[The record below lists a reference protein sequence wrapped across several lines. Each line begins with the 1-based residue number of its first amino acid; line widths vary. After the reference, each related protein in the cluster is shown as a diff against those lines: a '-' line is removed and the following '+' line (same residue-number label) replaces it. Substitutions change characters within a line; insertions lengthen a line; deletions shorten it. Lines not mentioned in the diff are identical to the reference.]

1 MTRNS
6 GQPVFFPQLQSHRAK
21 NSVRIIQITVSNMEL
36 ILPGNSVI
44 EILGSFL
51 FFFSF
56 FTKLGIQP
64 GKRKTS
70 QQVKI
75 IKVQVHVLHSFIP
88 WPCGFHTSIA
98 LRRTF
103 SIPKST
109 YFLPHSFERL
119 YSTVLVILPK
129 PFFGWLSGPA
139 ATCPVLP
146 KSVSLSRALL

>member
-56 FTKLGIQP
+56 FTKLGIQHE
-64 GKRKTS
+64 KRKTS

-75 IKVQVHVLHSFIP
+75 IKVRFMSFIHSSHGHAAFIHRSHYAEYSP
-88 WPCGFHTSIA
+88 SLKAHIFF
-98 LRRTF
+98 L
-103 SIPKST
+103 IPLKDCI
-109 YFLPHSFERL
+109 P
-119 YSTVLVILPK
+119 
-129 PFFGWLSGPA
+129 LSW
-139 ATCPVLP
+139 
-146 KSVSLSRALL
+146 